1 MNFDKNIL
9 LKTKEWVDS
18 MAKGTWTDERVEL
31 LKKLW
36 DSGKT
41 AADIAQQL
49 GENITRNAVIGKA
62 HRLGLS
68 GRSSPIQRKSKKTQA
83 NTPSPKPK
91 MGTEAHK
98 EQVRLHETANKPK
111 ANGGV
116 GLIELKDR
124 MCHWP
129 IGDPKK
135 PGFHFCGDRNVPGVP
150 YCAEHAAIAYQ
161 TSAKKFAVN
170 AKDIDNLAGNS
181 GKSEDAL
188 AALDDAL
195 NI

>member
-1 MNFDKNIL
+1 
-9 LKTKEWVDS
+9 
-18 MAKGTWTDERVEL
+18 MAKGTWNDERVEL

-36 DSGKT
+36 GAGKT
-41 AADIAQQL
+41 AAEIAQQL

-68 GRSSPIQRKSKKTQA
+68 GRASPIQRKSKKTQA

-91 MGTEAHK
+91 VGTQAHE
-98 EQVRLHETANKPK
+98 EQVRLHEK
-111 ANGGV
+111 ANEPRPDGGV
-116 GLIELKDR
+116 SLMELKDR

-135 PGFHFCGDRNVPGVP
+135 SGFHFCGARGVPGLP
-150 YCAEHAAIAYQ
+150 YCGEHAAIAYQ
-161 TSAKKFAVN
+161 SSAKRFSVN
-170 AKDIDNLAGNS
+170 AQDIDHLAGQ
-181 GKSEDAL
+181 GDKGEDAL
-188 AALDDAL
+188 DALDDAL

>member
-1 MNFDKNIL
+1 
-9 LKTKEWVDS
+9 
-18 MAKGTWTDERVEL
+18 MAKGTWNEERVEL

-36 DSGKT
+36 GAGKT
-41 AADIAQQL
+41 AADIATQL
-49 GENITRNAVIGKA
+49 GDNITRNAVIGKA

-68 GRSSPIQRKSKKTQA
+68 GRTSPIQRKSKKNQA

-91 MGTEAHK
+91 AGTQAHE
-98 EQVRLHETANKPK
+98 EQVRLHESANKPRPD
-111 ANGGV
+111 GGV
-116 GLIELKDR
+116 SLLDLKDR

-135 PGFHFCGDRNVPGVP
+135 SGFHFCGDRNVPGLP

-161 TSAKKFAVN
+161 GSAKLFSVN
-170 AKDIDNLAGNS
+170 ASDIEHLS
-181 GKSEDAL
+181 GGSSKEAEDAL
-188 AALDDAL
+188 DALDDAL